1 MPHAYSRGYCVQQLI
16 RMVNGVEQLTVL
28 IVTLLPMSAAPVV
41 LSATST
47 CMLFRGLSCLLD
59 W

>member
-1 MPHAYSRGYCVQQLI
+1 
-16 RMVNGVEQLTVL
+16 MVKGVEQLTVL
-28 IVTLLPMSAAPVV
+28 MVTLLPISAAPVV

-47 CMLFRGLSCLLD
+47 CVLLRGLLCLLD